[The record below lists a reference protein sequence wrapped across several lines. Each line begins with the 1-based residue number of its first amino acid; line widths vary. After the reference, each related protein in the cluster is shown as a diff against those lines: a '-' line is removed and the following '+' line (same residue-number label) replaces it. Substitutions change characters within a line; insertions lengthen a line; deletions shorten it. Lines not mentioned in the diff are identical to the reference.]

1 MRSKPVRHI
10 RAIPRLSYRRPDA
23 HKGDFGRLLVIGG
36 SRGMIGAPA
45 LAANAALRAGA
56 GLVTVAVP
64 EVIQLAVATLC
75 PCATSIPLPST
86 KQGILDPRAS
96 HKLLRGMGNFGE
108 NKPSVVAGGPGLGR
122 GTAAFEKSLLD
133 LWLSFMKV
141 SVALVLDADALNALH
156 KSNVLNKRGW
166 NLVPWTRTVITP
178 HPGELA
184 RLHGVSTKVIQSD
197 RKGWAVRTAR
207 ELGAHTPSDC
217 ETPVVALKGEGT
229 IVTDGRRVFI
239 NRTGNPGMA
248 TGGSGDVLTG
258 IIAGFIAQGMTC
270 FDAAVL
276 GVHVHGRAG
285 DVAAKELGQAS
296 VIATDVLERLP
307 GAMKR

>member
-1 MRSKPVRHI
+1 
-10 RAIPRLSYRRPDA
+10 
-23 HKGDFGRLLVIGG
+23 
-36 SRGMIGAPA
+36 MIGAPA

-56 GLVTVAVP
+56 GLATVAVP
-64 EVIQLAVATLC
+64 EGIQLAVATLC

-86 KQGILDPRAS
+86 KQATLDPGAS
-96 HKLLRGMGNFGE
+96 LKLLRGMGTFGE
-108 NKPSVVAGGPGLGR
+108 NKPGVVAGGPGLGR

-133 LWLSFMKV
+133 LWLSFIKV
-141 SVALVLDADALNALH
+141 RVTLVLDADALNALH
-156 KSNVLNKRGW
+156 KWNTRLGGSTVLSKRGW

-184 RLHGVSTKVIQSD
+184 RLQGVTTKAIQSD
-197 RKGWAVRTAR
+197 RMEWAVRTAL
-207 ELGAHTPSDC
+207 ELGAQTPRESDS
-217 ETPVVALKGEGT
+217 PVVVLKGAGT

-258 IIAGFIAQGMTC
+258 IIAGLIAQGMTC

-285 DVAAKELGQAS
+285 DLAAKELGQAS
-296 VIATDVLERLP
+296 VIATDLIDYIAKGISITAR
-307 GAMKR
+307 